1 MVKSARHSEQVVS
14 EVIRRVRAGESHEKV
29 ADELGVKQTTAF
41 GWVQRDRAERGE
53 AKALPP
59 KYTSE
64 FKANAVELAR
74 VKGIPVAAPEVGVAP
89 SLLAKWARAAKV
101 ETLSWKYPK
110 DLIAQA
116 VQRMRAGEDTRTV
129 AASIGVN
136 ASTVFSWQKKERAA
150 RAVPLRKQSVWSDE
164 DRAKALDISKSEG
177 LPEASAQ
184 LGIPQ
189 GTIRQW
195 LKEAG
200 IVHKG
205 KRGGEGSYVA
215 DRELTWIFSEYPH
228 LNEWQPLAAQW
239 LKEQESSVATRLAS
253 LRVFIRSYLHEQVY
267 QAGLPHAPGLVLSR
281 SVLLPDYWTTCMQRY
296 AKDVGRV
303 QNNYVHDF
311 LNWVLLTDLSEPDD
325 HGRPVVSPQFHNPV
339 PRRVRGGGG
348 NIAESVR
355 SPLPYGYIDELRS
368 MLAQGPCFRDWVW
381 AQNGERQK
389 AGDWFAVQESQIDK
403 SDPDCVWRL
412 RRKHGG
418 EEVLEIW
425 SPVRWVA
432 LLVKLILPLRTM
444 QVRFLDS
451 GEADTWRYERDERG
465 TLSWKPN
472 RSPLAEGTE
481 RKPLR
486 QGVFRRVM
494 LPGQSAASAILY
506 VNTNKTLDI
515 GKDGPDKG
523 YEMPWMTSAPM
534 HSDAFYWLEK
544 LRNWQEKY
552 NPASRRVAWTELDH
566 TRLDLKAQTQL
577 ASFPPA
583 CFLFRLPE
591 TGPAAAHLPMP
602 GASLDVAWCKLLKAF
617 EERLAKRGEV
627 HADGKRIRLVKPDA
641 DWPFF
646 PLHSLRVSLITA
658 LALEGQV
665 PFPVLQK
672 IAGHS
677 RLIMTL
683 YYTKLGTVFPQQALE
698 EAAKRLDSRKAES
711 IVTFLRNTEYKV
723 LVKDAIANNSVAFAA
738 AIPEHP
744 AARNPAGWMPMHHGL
759 CLVGGN
765 TVPMDSN
772 NSIGGCYNG
781 GPNIGSESTPRYAPT
796 PGGARNCVRCR
807 WFVTE
812 PHHIWALNAHANTLF
827 YHSDEAVKQALK
839 TERQLS
845 ELKSERANCEETGVP
860 FQKQDLLS
868 EVERL
873 HETAMQRYSD
883 LTEDVAATVRLM
895 QRCIEQARRLA
906 ADGGA
911 NGVLV
916 AVGSALDVQMAVEE
930 VPSELLQ
937 LSGVCD
943 AAKLYPDI
951 NPGKAVFRRSQ
962 LLDAALAREGLPPM
976 LMTLDEEEQL
986 AAGNAFMN
994 KLAHAVNPENPAL
1007 GRRQVVSIMD
1017 EGRSLADALK
1027 LDVRSLLY
1035 AEQKQSEKLLVLE
1048 TEDE

>member
-1 MVKSARHSEQVVS
+1 MVKSSRHSEQVVS
-14 EVIRRVRAGESHEKV
+14 EFIRRIRAGESHQKV
-29 ADELGVKQTTAF
+29 ADELGIKHTTAF
-41 GWVQRDRAERGE
+41 NWVQRDRTEQGE
-53 AKALPP
+53 AKVLPQ
-59 KYTSE
+59 KYTPE
-64 FKANAVELAR
+64 FKAKAVELAR
-74 VKGIPVAAPEVGVAP
+74 AKGIPVASNDVDVTP

-101 ETLSWKYPK
+101 KTHTLRHPK
-110 DLIAQA
+110 ELVAES
-116 VQRMRAGEDTRTV
+116 VKRMRAGEDHRDV

-136 ASTVFSWQKKERAA
+136 PTTVSGWMKKDRAG
-150 RAVPLRKQSVWSDE
+150 RAVPLRKQSVWSVE
-164 DRAKALDISKSEG
+164 DQAKALEISRSAG
-177 LPEASAQ
+177 LPEASAR

-195 LKEAG
+195 LKDAG

-205 KRGGEGSYVA
+205 KRGGQGSYVA
-215 DRELTWIFSEYPH
+215 DRELTWISSEYPH
-228 LNEWQPLAAQW
+228 LDEWRILAAQW
-239 LKEQESSVATRLAS
+239 LKEQQSSVATRLAS
-253 LRVFIRSYLHEQVY
+253 LRVFLRAYLHEHVY
-267 QAGLPHAPGLVLSR
+267 KVGLPHSPGLVLSR

-296 AKDVGRV
+296 KKDVGRV

-311 LNWVLLTDLSEPDD
+311 LNWVLLTELSESDD

-339 PRRVRGGGG
+339 PKKARGGGG
-348 NIAESVR
+348 QNAESVR
-355 SPLPYGYIDELRS
+355 SPLPYGYIDELRT
-368 MLAQGPCFRDWVW
+368 MLSQGPYFRDWVW
-381 AQNGERQK
+381 AQNGERKK
-389 AGDWFAVQESQIDK
+389 AGDWFTVEESQINKNDR
-403 SDPDCVWRL
+403 DCVWRL
-412 RRKHGG
+412 RRKSDGD
-418 EEVLEIW
+418 EILEIW

-451 GEADTWRYERDERG
+451 GEADTWRYTRDDRG
-465 TLSWKPN
+465 EVSWQSN
-472 RSPLAEGTE
+472 RSALAEGTE
-481 RKPLR
+481 RRPLR

-494 LPGQSAASAILY
+494 LPNQATASAILY

-515 GKDGPDKG
+515 GKDGTDKG
-523 YEMPWMTSAPM
+523 YELPWMSSAPV

-552 NPASRRVAWTELDH
+552 NPLNRRVAWTELDQ
-566 TRLDLKAQTQL
+566 TRLELKAKTQL

-591 TGPAAAHLPMP
+591 TGSAAAHLPMP
-602 GASLDVAWCKLLKAF
+602 GSSLEIAWYKLLKAF

-627 HADGKRIRLVKPDA
+627 HADGKRICLVKPDVK
-641 DWPFF
+641 WPLF

-665 PFPVLQK
+665 SFPVLQK

-683 YYTKLGTVFPQQALE
+683 YYTKLGTVYPQQALE

-711 IVTFLRNTEYKV
+711 IVTFLRNTEYKE
-723 LVKDAIANNSVAFAA
+723 LVKDAIANNTATLAT

-772 NSIGGCYNG
+772 NSIGGCHNG

-827 YHSDEAVKQALK
+827 YHSDETVKQALK

-845 ELKSERANCEETGVP
+845 ELKSERANCEETGAP
-860 FQKQDLLS
+860 FQKQELLS

-883 LTEDVAATVRLM
+883 ITEDVAATVRLV
-895 QRCIEQARRLA
+895 QRCVEQARRLEIE
-906 ADGGA
+906 GGA
-911 NGVLV
+911 NGALI
-916 AVGSALDVQMAVEE
+916 AVGAALDVQLAVQE

-943 AAKLYPDI
+943 AAELYPDI

-986 AAGNAFMN
+986 IAGNAFMN
-994 KLAHAVNPENPAL
+994 SLARAASPENSAV
-1007 GRRQVVSIMD
+1007 GRRQVISVMD
-1017 EGRSLADALK
+1017 AGKSLSEALH
-1027 LDVRSLLY
+1027 LDVRSLLHVGH
-1035 AEQKQSEKLLVLE
+1035 KKPEKPLVLE
-1048 TEDE
+1048 SRVD

>member
-1 MVKSARHSEQVVS
+1 MVKSVRYSKQVVS
-14 EVIRRVRAGESHEKV
+14 EVVRRVRAGETHEKV
-29 ADELGVKQTTAF
+29 ADELGVKHTTAF

-53 AKALPP
+53 TKALPP
-59 KYTSE
+59 KYTAE
-64 FKANAVELAR
+64 FKASAVQLAQEKGVPAAGQEL
-74 VKGIPVAAPEVGVAP
+74 GITPG
-89 SLLAKWARAAKV
+89 LLAKWARKAEVKP
-101 ETLSWKYPK
+101 LSLKHPK
-110 DLIAQA
+110 ELYDEAIK
-116 VQRMRAGEDTRTV
+116 RIHAGEGYKNV
-129 AASIGVN
+129 AASLGVK
-136 ASTVFSWQKKERAA
+136 AGTVFSWSKKDRAA
-150 RAVPLRKQSVWSDE
+150 RAVPLRKQVVWSDE
-164 DRAKALDISKSEG
+164 DKAKALDISKNTG
-177 LPEASAQ
+177 LAEAVAQ
-184 LGIPQ
+184 TGIPM

-205 KRGGEGSYVA
+205 KRGGEGSYTA
-215 DRELTWIFSEYPH
+215 DRELSWISSEYPH
-228 LNEWQPLAAQW
+228 LDEWRPLAAQW
-239 LKEQESSVATRLAS
+239 LKEQESSVQTRLTS
-253 LRVFIRSYLHEQVY
+253 LRLFVRNYLHEQVY
-267 QAGLPHAPGLVLSR
+267 QAGLPHSPALVLSR
-281 SVLLPDYWTTCMQRY
+281 SVLLPDYWATCMQRY
-296 AKDVGRV
+296 AKEVGRV
-303 QNNYVHDF
+303 QNNYVHEF
-311 LNWVLLTDLSEPDD
+311 LNWVLLTELSEPDD

-339 PRRVRGGGG
+339 PKKARGGGG
-348 NIAESVR
+348 QNAESVR
-355 SPLPYGYIDELRS
+355 SPLPYGYIDELRT
-368 MLAQGPCFRDWVW
+368 MLAQGPYFRDWVW
-381 AQNGERQK
+381 AQNGDRQK
-389 AGDWFAVQESQIDK
+389 ASDWFAVEESQIDK
-403 SDPDCVWRL
+403 NDPDCVSRL
-412 RRKHGG
+412 RRKYGG
-418 EEVLEIW
+418 EEVLEMW

-432 LLVKLILPLRTM
+432 LLIKLILPLRTL

-451 GEADTWRYERDERG
+451 GEADYWRYERDERG
-465 TLSWKPN
+465 TVSWNPN
-472 RSPLAEGTE
+472 ASVLAEGTE

-486 QGVFRRVM
+486 QGVFRRVL
-494 LPGQSAASAILY
+494 LPDQAVASAILY

-515 GKDGPDKG
+515 GKDGTHKG
-523 YEMPWMTSAPM
+523 YEMPWMSSAPM

-552 NPASRRVAWTELDH
+552 NPVSRRVAWKELDH
-566 TRLDLKAQTQL
+566 TRLDLKALTQL
-577 ASFPPA
+577 ASFPDA

-591 TGPAAAHLPMP
+591 TGPAAAHLPMTSS
-602 GASLDVAWCKLLKAF
+602 SLDVAWCKLLRAF

-627 HADGKRIRLVKPDA
+627 HADGQRIRLVKPDV

-677 RLIMTL
+677 RLVMTL

-711 IVTFLRNTEYKV
+711 IVTFLRNTEYKA
-723 LVKDAIANNSVAFAA
+723 LVKDAIANNAAAFAA

-765 TVPMDSN
+765 SAPMDSN

-781 GPNIGSESTPRYAPT
+781 GPNIGSESSPRYAPT

-845 ELKSERANCEETGVP
+845 ELKSERAACEEAGAA
-860 FQKQDLLS
+860 FLKQDLLS
-868 EVERL
+868 DVERL

-895 QRCIEQARRLA
+895 QRCIVQARRLA
-906 ADGGA
+906 AEGGA
-911 NGVLV
+911 NGALV
-916 AVGSALDVQMAVEE
+916 AVGAAMDVQMAVEE

-943 AAKLYPDI
+943 AAELYPDI

-986 AAGNAFMN
+986 VAGNAFMN
-994 KLAHAVNPENPAL
+994 KLARTVSPDNPAL

-1017 EGRSLADALK
+1017 EGRSLSDALN
-1027 LDVRSLLY
+1027 LDVGSLLY
-1035 AEQKQSEKLLVLE
+1035 AEQMQPEKLLMLE

>member
-14 EVIRRVRAGESHEKV
+14 EVLRRVRAGESHEKV

-53 AKALPP
+53 AKSLPP
-59 KYTSE
+59 KYTANY
-64 FKANAVELAR
+64 KANAVELAR
-74 VKGIPVAAPEVGVAP
+74 VKGIPASEQELGITPG
-89 SLLAKWARAAKV
+89 LLAKWARAAKV
-101 ETLSWKYPK
+101 KTLSSRHPK
-110 DLIAQA
+110 ELVEEA
-116 VQRMRAGEDTRTV
+116 VKRMRAGEDHSEV
-129 AASIGVN
+129 AASIGVKP
-136 ASTVFSWQKKERAA
+136 ATVFAWLKKDRSS
-150 RAVPLRKQSVWSDE
+150 RAVPLRKQSTWSAE
-164 DRAKALDISKSEG
+164 DRAKALEVSKSEG
-177 LPEASAQ
+177 LLEASTQ

-195 LKEAG
+195 LKESG

-215 DRELTWIFSEYPH
+215 DRELTWISSDYPH
-228 LNEWQPLAAQW
+228 LDEWRSLAAQW

-253 LRVFIRSYLHEQVY
+253 LRVFVRAYLHEQLY
-267 QAGLPHAPGLVLSR
+267 QAGLPHSPERVLAR

-311 LNWVLLTDLSEPDD
+311 LNWVLLTELSEPDD

-339 PRRVRGGGG
+339 TKKARGGGG
-348 NIAESVR
+348 QTAESVR
-355 SPLPYGYIDELRS
+355 SPLPYGYIDELRT
-368 MLAQGPCFRDWVW
+368 MLAQGPYFRDWVW

-389 AGDWFAVQESQIDK
+389 AGDWFAVEYSQIDK
-403 SDPDCVWRL
+403 NDPDCVWRL
-412 RRKHGG
+412 RRKSSG

-465 TLSWKPN
+465 TVSWKSN
-472 RSPLAEGTE
+472 RSALAEGTE

-486 QGVFRRVM
+486 QGVFRRVT
-494 LPGQSAASAILY
+494 LPDQSAASAILY

-515 GKDGPDKG
+515 GKDGSGKG
-523 YEMPWMTSAPM
+523 YEMPWMSSAPM

-552 NPASRRVAWTELDH
+552 NPVGRRVSWSELDH
-566 TRLDLKAQTQL
+566 TRMDLKAQTQL
-577 ASFPPA
+577 ASFPSA

-591 TGPAAAHLPMP
+591 TGPAAAHLPLP
-602 GASLDVAWCKLLKAF
+602 KASLDVAWYKLLRAF

-627 HADGKRIRLVKPDA
+627 HADGKRILLVKPDA

-698 EAAKRLDSRKAES
+698 EAAKRLDSKKAES
-711 IVTFLRNTEYKV
+711 IVSFLRNTEYKV
-723 LVKDAIANNSVAFAA
+723 LVKDAIANNSATFAA

-845 ELKSERANCEETGVP
+845 ELKSERAGCEEVGAA

-868 EVERL
+868 DVERL

-883 LTEDVAATVRLM
+883 LAEDVAATVRLM

-906 ADGGA
+906 AEGGA
-911 NGVLV
+911 NGALV

-930 VPSELLQ
+930 VPSEFLQ

-943 AAKLYPDI
+943 AAELYPDV

-986 AAGNAFMN
+986 VAGNAFMA
-994 KLAHAVNPENPAL
+994 KLASAVNPENPVL
-1007 GRRQVVSIMD
+1007 GRRQVVSILD
-1017 EGRSLADALK
+1017 AGRSLSDALK

-1035 AEQKQSEKLLVLE
+1035 AEQKQSEKALVLE
-1048 TEDE
+1048 TKDE